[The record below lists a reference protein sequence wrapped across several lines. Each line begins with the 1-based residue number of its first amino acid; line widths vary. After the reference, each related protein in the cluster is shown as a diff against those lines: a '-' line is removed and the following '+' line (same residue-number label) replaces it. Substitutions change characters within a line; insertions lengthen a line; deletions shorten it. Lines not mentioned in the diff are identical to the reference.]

1 MNKKNSESAEL
12 RKGHFNSHPI
22 LEKELLKKWY
32 AMPFHSQETIPQF
45 NISLGMAWIC
55 FTLSKCLLHNFPPL
69 SLITPLSKLV
79 FAFAL
84 RAAALELQG
93 TRI

>member
-12 RKGHFNSHPI
+12 RKGHFISHPI

-45 NISLGMAWIC
+45 NISLGM
-55 FTLSKCLLHNFPPL
+55 T
-69 SLITPLSKLV
+69 
-79 FAFAL
+79 
-84 RAAALELQG
+84 
-93 TRI
+93 